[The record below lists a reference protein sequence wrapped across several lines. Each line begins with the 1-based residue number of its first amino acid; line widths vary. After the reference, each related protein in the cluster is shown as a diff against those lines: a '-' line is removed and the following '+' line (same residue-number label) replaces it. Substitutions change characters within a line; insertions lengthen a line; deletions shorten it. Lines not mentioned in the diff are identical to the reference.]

1 MLTEYRQ
8 RFSQFQSELA
18 REECRFFS
26 GQNAQPDTAH
36 LWSENSD
43 LMTPTVIAE
52 LRQALADLSESRET
66 ERAAVQRLIAFAIES
81 RLTASVRELDAE
93 IARAESRPTLRWQDE
108 TISLHEAWH
117 RLSSEADRQHRRE
130 LWSRLGAAI
139 KSMQDLR
146 AERLEKL
153 HDAARAAGFE
163 NYLALRH
170 ELRGLDDNHLA
181 AQAAALL
188 AATESRYVT
197 ALAFILP
204 RDAGV
209 SLESATRADI
219 GYLSRLS
226 RFDEYFPA
234 WRRRE
239 VYAETFRGLGIRT
252 WQQANITIDD
262 APRPRKPARPCCA
275 PVQIP
280 DDIRLSLKPGQGWH
294 DYPMLLNA
302 AGRAQQFAW
311 TSRNLLPEFQRIGD
325 GAVTEA
331 WATLFQLL
339 LHDEKWLMASLGFAD
354 SREFRH
360 TLAVHRLLRVRREA
374 ARLIYE
380 VELHADKL
388 TGSAGARYAELLSD
402 AVRVRYDETEHL
414 RDLSDGIQPADG
426 LRAWAFEAQLR
437 EYLKSKFGSRW
448 WASRKAGEML
458 IDLWNTGLRYSAD
471 QMAAMIG
478 LGALSFDW
486 LAAELL
492 EQVQFKP

>member
-18 REECRFFS
+18 REEYLFFS
-26 GQNAQPDTAH
+26 GQKAQPDTAH

-43 LMTPTVIAE
+43 LMTPAVIAE
-52 LRQALADLSESRET
+52 LRQALADISESRET
-66 ERAAVQRLIAFAIES
+66 DRAAVQRLIAFAIES
-81 RLTASVRELDAE
+81 RLMASVRELNAE
-93 IARAESRPTLRWQDE
+93 IARVESRAVIRWQDE
-108 TISLHEAWH
+108 TISFHEAWQ

-130 LWSRLGAAI
+130 LLSRLGEVI

-153 HDAARAAGFE
+153 HEAARASGFD
-163 NYLALRH
+163 NYLSLLR
-170 ELRGLDDNHLA
+170 ELRGPAYDRLA
-181 AQAAALL
+181 AQAAVLL

-209 SLESATRADI
+209 SIEAATRADT
-219 GYLSRLS
+219 GYLHRLS
-226 RFDEYFPA
+226 RFDEHFPA

-252 WQQANITIDD
+252 WQQTNVTIDD
-262 APRPRKPARPCCA
+262 ALRPRKHARPFCA
-275 PVQIP
+275 PIQIP
-280 DDIRLSLKPGQGWH
+280 DDIRLSIRPGQSWH
-294 DYPMLLNA
+294 DYPMLLSE
-302 AGRAQQFAW
+302 AGRVQQFAW
-311 TSRNLLPEFQRIGD
+311 TSRNLRPEFQRIGD

-331 WATLFQLL
+331 WAALFQLL
-339 LHDEKWLMASLGFAD
+339 LHDEKWLMTLLGFD
-354 SREFRH
+354 ESREFRH
-360 TLAVHRLLRVRREA
+360 TLAVHRLLRARREA

-388 TGSAGARYAELLSD
+388 TGSTGTRYAELLSD
-402 AVRVRYDETEHL
+402 AVRVKHDETEHL
-414 RDLSDGIQPADG
+414 RDLSDGLQPADC

-437 EYLKSKFGSRW
+437 EYLKSKYGSRW

-458 IDLWNTGLRYSAD
+458 TDLWNTGLRYSAD
-471 QMAAMIG
+471 ELAALIG
-478 LGALSFDW
+478 LGELSFDW
-486 LAAELL
+486 LAEELM
-492 EQVQFKP
+492 EQAGLRT